1 PSVEVR
7 VAHRP
12 ATRGRDSVHR
22 RQVRQFL
29 ERRPACAARHSLPC
43 HTAGR
48 RYAVAGPGSK
58 EVPMTAPDTPPNDDY
73 VLGRTSEAY
82 QRLRWQARLWEPTTA
97 RVLEQIGISPGMRC
111 LDVACGPGEVMR
123 LMAERVGTSGQVTGV
138 DNDGRLGREA
148 LEILRATVQGRFE
161 FVEADVEATDELPG
175 GPFDVGFARILLTP

>member
-1 PSVEVR
+1 MAKVMDAKLWGQARRVKRRQPDPSVEVR

-73 VLGRTSEAY
+73 VLGRTSEEY
-82 QRLRWQARLWEPTTA
+82 
-97 RVLEQIGISPGMRC
+97 
-111 LDVACGPGEVMR
+111 
-123 LMAERVGTSGQVTGV
+123 
-138 DNDGRLGREA
+138 
-148 LEILRATVQGRFE
+148 
-161 FVEADVEATDELPG
+161 
-175 GPFDVGFARILLTP
+175 